1 LLGGLRQCFG
11 PFGFLA
17 VRQVSIRHFNNLCL
31 KEKVRLVG
39 SRKHNH
45 VSRQEQPS
53 SVGGPRYVV
62 TFERQKTI
70 LQAIFTE
77 REPFIKR
84 LIARIVG
91 FDGAYHRFTGKVT
104 IEKFETDVRVEIFD
118 DHALWELIY
127 LGKARSPTL

>member
-1 LLGGLRQCFG
+1 MFRALWFFG
-11 PFGFLA
+11 RAPGVDQAFQQPLFEGEGALSRFTKAQSCLA
-17 VRQVSIRHFNNLCL
+17 TR
-31 KEKVRLVG
+31 
-39 SRKHNH
+39 
-45 VSRQEQPS
+45 
-53 SVGGPRYVV
+53 
-62 TFERQKTI
+62 T
-70 LQAIFTE
+70 AIFTE

-104 IEKFETDVRVEIFD
+104 IEKFDKDVRVEIFD

>member
-1 LLGGLRQCFG
+1 MVDQAFQQPLFE
-11 PFGFLA
+11 
-17 VRQVSIRHFNNLCL
+17 
-31 KEKVRLVG
+31 EKVRLVG

-91 FDGAYHRFTGKVT
+91 FDGAYHRFTGKIT
-104 IEKFETDVRVEIFD
+104 IEKFEKDVRVEIF
-118 DHALWELIY
+118 
-127 LGKARSPTL
+127 GARGDFR